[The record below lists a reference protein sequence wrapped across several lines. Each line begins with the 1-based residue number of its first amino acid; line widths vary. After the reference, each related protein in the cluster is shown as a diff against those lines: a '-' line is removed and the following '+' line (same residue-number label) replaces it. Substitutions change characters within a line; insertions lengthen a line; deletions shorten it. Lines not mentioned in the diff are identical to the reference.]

1 VQFSAAHNRAV
12 RTILLAERRAMRYF
26 LARMDKPEATP
37 RPSFET
43 HPSRYRHWT
52 LAVEG
57 EIARLTMKVQPFG
70 GQDAEVDGRAGFAG
84 DGPEPQARAYELKSN
99 SYDLSVDIELADAVQ
114 RLRFSHP
121 HVKAAV
127 VTSGQD
133 RIFCAGA
140 NIYMLASSS
149 HPFKVNFCKYTNET
163 RLYLEEASAQSGIRF
178 LAACNGATAGGGYE
192 LALACDE
199 IVLVD
204 DGSST
209 VSLPEVPLLGVL
221 PGTGGLTRV
230 VDKRKVRRDLADA
243 FSTLAEGIKGK
254 RAVEWGLVD
263 AVVPR
268 SKFAE
273 AILQRAKALAAAVP
287 EVARGPGI
295 ELDALEPRVSE
306 DRIEYR
312 HVTLALD
319 SGARVATLTVRAPDG
334 EVPKDAAG
342 ALARGAAG
350 WGIRAARE
358 LDDALL
364 RLRFHHER
372 IGLVLLR
379 TEGDRAKAHAVGE
392 LLAGSAGDGLKPKAE
407 AVEAD
412 WIVRETRLLWQRV
425 LRRLDVTG
433 RSLFA
438 VVDEKSCFAGPLFEL
453 LVAADRSYVLDADGV
468 EVRPGPLSEGPL
480 PGWNGS
486 SRLETRFLGN
496 PARAK
501 AAIAAGREGPID
513 AARAHQ
519 LGLATVLADDIDFE
533 EELRVAVEERASLS
547 PDALTGMEASYRF
560 PGPETLATKIFGRL
574 SAWQNWIFIRPNATG
589 ETGALSLYGKPERPR
604 FDWRRT

>member
-1 VQFSAAHNRAV
+1 
-12 RTILLAERRAMRYF
+12 MRYF

-273 AILQRAKALAAAVP
+273 AILQRAKALAAAAP

-319 SGARVATLTVRAPDG
+319 SGARVATLTVRAPEG

-453 LVAADRSYVLDADGV
+453 LVAADRSYLLDADGV

>member
-1 VQFSAAHNRAV
+1 METSTA
-12 RTILLAERRAMRYF
+12 LA
-26 LARMDKPEATP
+26 PP
-37 RPSFET
+37 PSFET

-52 LAVEG
+52 LTVDG
-57 EIARLTMKVQPFG
+57 DVARLTMKVQPFG
-70 GQDAEVDGRAGFAG
+70 GQDSEL
-84 DGPEPQARAYELKSN
+84 ELKSN

-114 RLRFSHP
+114 RLRFTHP
-121 HVKAAV
+121 QVKSV
-127 VTSGQD
+127 VITSGHD

-140 NIYMLASSS
+140 NIYMLAAAT

-163 RLYLEEASAQSGIRF
+163 RLYIEEASAQSGIRF

-209 VSLPEVPLLGVL
+209 VALPEVPLLGVL

-243 FSTLAEGIKGK
+243 FSTLAEGVKGK

-268 SKFAE
+268 SKFADT
-273 AILQRAKALAAAVP
+273 ILQRAKDLGARAP
-287 EVARGPGI
+287 QIARGPGI
-295 ELDALEPRVSE
+295 ELDALEPRVSPN
-306 DRIEYR
+306 RIEYR
-312 HVTLALD
+312 HVTLELD
-319 SGARVATLTVRAPDG
+319 PAERVGTLTVHAPA
-334 EVPKDAAG
+334 EAVPKNAAE
-342 ALARGAAG
+342 ALARGANG

-364 RLRFHHER
+364 RLRFENEA

-379 TEGDRAKAHAVGE
+379 TEGDRAKAHAVSE
-392 LLAGSAGDGLKPKAE
+392 LLAGSERDE
-407 AVEAD
+407 

-425 LRRLDVTG
+425 LRRLDVTA
-433 RSLFA
+433 RSFFA

-453 LVAADRSYVLDADGV
+453 LLAADRAYVLDVDGV
-468 EVRPGPLSEGPL
+468 ELWPGPLSDGLL
-480 PGWNGS
+480 PGWNGL
-486 SRLETRFLGN
+486 SRLETRFLAD

-501 AAIAAGREGPID
+501 AVVAAGREGPFD
-513 AARAHQ
+513 AGRANQ
-519 LGLATVLADDIDFE
+519 LGLATVFADDIDFE

-560 PGPETLATKIFGRL
+560 PGPETMATKIFGRL

-589 ETGALSLYGKPERPR
+589 ETGALTVYGKPERPR

>member
-1 VQFSAAHNRAV
+1 
-12 RTILLAERRAMRYF
+12 MRYF

-84 DGPEPQARAYELKSN
+84 DGPERQARAYELKSN

-392 LLAGSAGDGLKPKAE
+392 LLAGSAGDGLKPKAK